1 MIYIAFIVLILSFL
15 NLLRMG
21 VFLVGSDVYDI
32 KKNLSN
38 RKSSELG
45 VKAGRK
51 RSYSPLVTVLVP
63 AHNEEITLRRNLDS
77 IHASTYKNIELIII
91 NDSSTDR
98 TYNIA
103 RNFQRQFKQRFKRVK
118 VLNVH
123 LRGKAPALN
132 AGLQYAKGT
141 LFMCLDAD
149 SALAPTAIEE
159 AVKEF
164 RDPTLAC
171 MSSNVKIFPAKGMLN
186 FFQRIEYLIC
196 YQMKKTESVTDIQY
210 IVGGIG
216 SVFRTSLVRKLG
228 WYDTDTITED
238 IDLSMKILSTY
249 TGRYRIGYSPNVI
262 AYTESVYDVPGLL
275 RQRFRWKYGRYQ
287 AFFKYKH
294 LFWSRTRES
303 NKVLGWVYL
312 PFALLSELLYAL
324 EPLLLLLI
332 GYLLLRYGD
341 ATIIASS
348 FLVFLFYTTVHI
360 TGATSGYT
368 LRERVGFIAAAPAA
382 YIGMYVLSVVEYC
395 ATINGFVSL
404 PKIYANHKSGKG
416 VSHWTHVERKGNA
429 AIS

>member
-21 VFLVGSDVYDI
+21 VFLIGSDVYDI
-32 KKNLSN
+32 KKNFSK
-38 RKSSELG
+38 RKSSELDA
-45 VKAGRK
+45 KNSRK
-51 RSYSPLVTVLVP
+51 RAYSPLMTVLVP
-63 AHNEEITLRRNLDS
+63 AHNEEVTLRRNLDS
-77 IHASTYKNIELIII
+77 IYNSTYKNIELIII

-103 RNFQRQFKQRFKRVK
+103 RNFQRQYKQRFKRLK
-118 VLNVH
+118 VLNVQ

-132 AGLQYAKGT
+132 AGLQYAKGS

-159 AVKEF
+159 AVREF

-186 FFQRIEYLIC
+186 FFQRVEYLVC
-196 YQMKKTESVTDIQY
+196 YQMKKTETVTDIQY

-216 SVFRTSLVRKLG
+216 STFRTRLVRKLG

-249 TGRYRIGYSPNVI
+249 TGKYRIGYSPNVV
-262 AYTESVYDVPGLL
+262 AFTESVYDIPGLL

-294 LFWSRTRES
+294 LFWSRARQS
-303 NKVLGWVYL
+303 NKILGWVYL
-312 PFALLSELLYAL
+312 PFALLSEFLYLL
-324 EPLLLLLI
+324 EPLLLLLVA
-332 GYLLLRYGD
+332 YLLFTYGD

-348 FLVFLFYTTVHI
+348 FLVFLFYTTIHI

-368 LRERVGFIAAAPAA
+368 PRERVAFIAAAPLA
-382 YIGMYVLSVVEYC
+382 YIGMYVLSAVEYC
-395 ATINGFVSL
+395 ATINGFINL
-404 PKIYANHKSGKG
+404 PKIYANNKSGKG

>member
-1 MIYIAFIVLILSFL
+1 MIYIAIIVLILSFL

-21 VFLVGSDVYDI
+21 VFLVGSDIYDI
-32 KKNLSN
+32 KKNLAKN
-38 RKSSELG
+38 KSSHIG
-45 VKAGRK
+45 ADSSRRRV
-51 RSYSPLVTVLVP
+51 YSPLVTVLVP
-63 AHNEEITLRRNLDS
+63 AHNEEVTLRRNLDS
-77 IHASTYKNIELIII
+77 IYKNTYKNIELIII

-103 RNFQRQFKQRFKRVK
+103 RNFQRKFSKRFKRVK
-118 VLNVH
+118 VLNVQ

-132 AGLQYAKGT
+132 AGLKYAKGT

-149 SALAPTAIEE
+149 SALAPTAVEE
-159 AVKEF
+159 AVKCF
-164 RDPTLAC
+164 SDPTLAC

-186 FFQRIEYLIC
+186 FFQRIEYLVC
-196 YQMKKTESVTDIQY
+196 YQMKKTETVADIQY

-216 SVFRTSLVRKLG
+216 STFRTKLVRKLG

-249 TGRYRIGYSPNVI
+249 AGKYRIGYSPDVV
-262 AYTESVYDVPGLL
+262 AHTESVYDISGLL

-287 AFFKYKH
+287 AFLKYKH
-294 LFWSRTRES
+294 LFWSRAKES

-312 PFALLSELLYAL
+312 PFALLSELLYSL
-324 EPLLLLLI
+324 EPLLLLLVA
-332 GYLLLRYGD
+332 YLLLAYGD

-348 FLVFLFYTTVHI
+348 FLVFLFYTTIHI

-368 LRERVGFIAAAPAA
+368 LKERAKFIIAAPLA
-382 YIGMYVLSVVEYC
+382 YLGMYVLSFVEYC
-395 ATINGFVSL
+395 ATIYGFISL
-404 PKIYANHKSGKG
+404 RKIYTNNKSGKG

-429 AIS
+429 AVS